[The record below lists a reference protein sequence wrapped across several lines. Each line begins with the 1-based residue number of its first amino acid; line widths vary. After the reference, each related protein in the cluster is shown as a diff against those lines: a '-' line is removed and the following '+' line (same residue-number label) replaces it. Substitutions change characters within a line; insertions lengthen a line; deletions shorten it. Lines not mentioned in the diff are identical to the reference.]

1 MVVVEISNLKYDR
14 IVFLINCYRPPDNY
28 QQFIQQ
34 FTGFLRY
41 LDFGHHYSV
50 IVVGDFNF
58 PGIQWIEGSGFA
70 SSGDDSSFANLLMD
84 FYLFQSVEQPTRGNN
99 ILDLVLTNTP
109 SFMSEPKTGPQFRD
123 SGLSLN
129 GSFSCLL

>member
-1 MVVVEISNLKYDR
+1 MDTRVRLCI
-14 IVFLINCYRPPDNY
+14 IC
-28 QQFIQQ
+28 
-34 FTGFLRY
+34 
-41 LDFGHHYSV
+41 
-50 IVVGDFNF
+50 
-58 PGIQWIEGSGFA
+58 
-70 SSGDDSSFANLLMD
+70 DDSSFANLLID